1 MRPGQSAAVFGAGG
15 IGLNIIQGAA
25 LSGANPIIA
34 VDISSAKTEIAREF
48 GATHAIM
55 SDETAV
61 ARIKE
66 LTSGRGVD
74 CAFEA
79 LGLPSLQERA
89 FAAVRPGGQLT
100 LVGTAPADS
109 SANLPGAIITRAE
122 KVIRGSSYGSVNPR
136 RDIPALL
143 DLYLAG
149 MLKLDELITRRYR
162 LEQINEAYA
171 DMLSGDVARG
181 VIVF

>member
-1 MRPGQSAAVFGAGG
+1 M
-15 IGLNIIQGAA
+15 
-25 LSGANPIIA
+25 
-34 VDISSAKTEIAREF
+34 EIAREF

-55 SDETAV
+55 SDDNAV
-61 ARIKE
+61 ARIKA

-89 FAAVRPGGQLT
+89 FAATRPGGTLT
-100 LVGTAPADS
+100 LVGTAPDGS
-109 SANLPGAIITRAE
+109 STNLPGAVITRAE
-122 KVIRGSSYGSVNPR
+122 KVIRGSSYGSVHPR

-143 DLYLAG
+143 DLYVAG
-149 MLKLDELITRRYR
+149 KLKLDELITRRYR

-171 DMLSGDVARG
+171 DMLSGALARG
-181 VIVF
+181 IIVF